1 MASLFT
7 PFQQFF
13 DGNGDPLAAGT
24 LSFFNQGTTSV
35 KQDTFSDAS
44 LTNPNANPVV
54 LDGEGRLPNI
64 IFGSGVYKVFLRS
77 APTSISPNGVL
88 IDELDPVGGDSGSVV
103 AFSDWIST
111 TIYNK
116 EAIVTGSDGHFYQT
130 IGDSNLGNDPTLD
143 PGTNAFWKEV
153 RFIGMFNT
161 MVTYDQGEIVQTVDG
176 LLWASVVAANLNNDP
191 ATDDGTNWIPAVD
204 GSKVSTST
212 SESTFF
218 AFADE
223 RTRNNAGMGFSE
235 WGLSNSNNELVND
248 GIYCDP
254 TISNG
259 GLYFGYDDFAT
270 ETGIS
275 RTKHPIVNAMGI
287 ELILQSV
294 AVTTPDIL
302 NSISLPPASNG
313 TKTYDSST
321 GDVVQHA
328 SVTDAFATE
337 TANNKVIIS
346 RKDTVFIEVW
356 AEKINDLDVVYP
368 LGNVQNAETD
378 YEGITLAT
386 NGIDQ
391 GYSAFGEWDTT
402 TTGNN
407 AVWSSLTPA
416 EKTLFTEEPNNNIY
430 GDIQIRYR
438 IRVVEGVSDTIS
450 TPIDAQNSAWF
461 NGGEFFR
468 PRGKIVTPVVDL
480 SHVTSEGFIGTVDNG
495 IVFTPIDGSNLGEAY
510 CSKVPITNPWPGSDD
525 FALDG
530 FISEIPICYVQRR
543 NQGAYEP
550 TFNPNG
556 TDKFSGDVFWYVAG
570 IGSRDTTEKC
580 FVNANGDGSISSAN
594 SGRDDGKFFD
604 STQGSDIEDLRMSTK
619 LLPHLELLEKY
630 FCMSKD
636 GKVRGF
642 ESVPFTK
649 MYIQLNSVNATVE
662 PTKNIQFGLDMS
674 HLRIGDPIGYKQST
688 GIYCACSITA
698 VLAVDI
704 FTVARVDGI
713 DITGRT
719 MDSDALL
726 AFEYQNHFQA
736 NPSWTDIIGDPE
748 RIFATLPDGVEGQWI
763 PLIPDATLQTWNLNR
778 KSFSA
783 SVSSELTIDDGAVW
797 STDSRVISSTPNSY
811 DLAQNAL
818 IVRLDHYNTQA
829 HFTKDNIN
837 SKVLSLGDVF
847 AVNDKNISDGN
858 LLLSSLIGKVGI
870 GNTVPRN
877 LQFNLTSKGSIQSG
891 ILSEITG
898 NEPTHPTLALGDNTN
913 PAVKTLSYLSD
924 ENGTSNFVMIYKEMT
939 FDFTKDSSAD
949 AGTITAGSPFVAA
962 VGDLFRLRSFSNN
975 QFNDIYIQFKVAT
988 STTWASGFFDQFYI
1002 LNDVIHDTSGVWSLA
1017 KLWNGNGWGDN
1028 NQFEITDNQSTNTD
1042 DNDNTVIFGTASF
1055 NTQYFIVEN

>member
-1 MASLFT
+1 MASLFS

-13 DGNGDPLAAGT
+13 DGNGDPLSGGT
-24 LSFFNQGTTSV
+24 LGFFNQGTTSV
-35 KQDTFSDAS
+35 QQDTFSDAS
-44 LTNPNANPVV
+44 LTIPNANPVV

-88 IDELDPVGGDSGSVV
+88 IDELDPVGGDAGSVV

-130 IGDSNLGNDPTLD
+130 IDDSNLGNDPTLD
-143 PGTNAFWKEV
+143 PGTNEFWKEV

-176 LLWASVVAANLNNDP
+176 LLWASVVESNLNNDP
-191 ATDDGTNWIPAVD
+191 ATDDGSNWIPAVD

-287 ELILQSV
+287 EVILQSV

-302 NSISLPPASNG
+302 NSISLPPAPDG
-313 TKTYDSST
+313 LTTYDSVT
-321 GDVVQHA
+321 GDVVTHA
-328 SVTDAFATE
+328 SVTAAFAAE

-346 RKDTVFIEVW
+346 RKDTVLIEVW
-356 AEKINDLDVVYP
+356 AEKINDLDVIYP

-480 SHVTSEGFIGTVDNG
+480 SHVTSEGFIGTIDN
-495 IVFTPIDGSNLGEAY
+495 IIFTPIDGWNLGEAY
-510 CSKVPITNPWPGSDD
+510 CSKVPIGNPWPGSDD

-556 TDKFSGDVFWYVAG
+556 TDKFAGNVFWYVAG
-570 IGSRDTTEKC
+570 ISARDTTEKC
-580 FVNANGDGSISSAN
+580 FTNGNGDGDIASAN
-594 SGRDDGKFFD
+594 SGRTDGKFFD
-604 STQGSDIEDLRMSTK
+604 STHGGDIKDLRMSTK
-619 LLPHLELLEKY
+619 RLPHDEIREKY
-630 FCMSKD
+630 RNMAIT
-636 GKVRGF
+636 GKVRGY
-642 ESVPFTK
+642 EGVPF
-649 MYIQLNSVNATVE
+649 QLDA
-662 PTKNIQFGLDMS
+662 
-674 HLRIGDPIGYKQST
+674 ST
-688 GIYCACSITA
+688 SNTN
-698 VLAVDI
+698 
-704 FTVARVDGI
+704 
-713 DITGRT
+713 
-719 MDSDALL
+719 
-726 AFEYQNHFQA
+726 NHSQA
-736 NPSWTDIIGDPE
+736 NPTWTTVI
-748 RIFATLPDGVEGQWI
+748 ATDAVFNNTFLNGVEGVLSETKPNNVTDIFPLDRKLITNLSGERSIDNGANWTSFI
-763 PLIPDATLQTWNLNR
+763 PTINTTNNTVTLTNEPSGNIVLI
-778 KSFSA
+778 
-783 SVSSELTIDDGAVW
+783 
-797 STDSRVISSTPNSY
+797 
-811 DLAQNAL
+811 
-818 IVRLDHYNTQA
+818 HYEIQANFTQ
-829 HFTKDNIN
+829 DNIN
-837 SKVLSLGDVF
+837 SKVLDLGRVFATNRFTISGQYTGALLINSLLDTVLTNPSTAALVAVEMPIEARSFRRDTGMLQGDVSF
-847 AVNDKNISDGN
+847 GQSPNHETIN
-858 LLLSSLIGKVGI
+858 LVSGGPAGKVLDYLSSENNVGKLLFAFKEMSFDASIAAGATFEDI
-870 GNTVPRN
+870 LGSASQNTMVIDRYYN
-877 LQFNLTSKGSIQSG
+877 ITSGFIAGYYRTIIQHTVQALDNEAYWFKDTNGDIRDPSG
-891 ILSEITG
+891 IL
-898 NEPTHPTLALGDNTN
+898 
-913 PAVKTLSYLSD
+913 VLS
-924 ENGTSNFVMIYKEMT
+924 I
-939 FDFTKDSSAD
+939 
-949 AGTITAGSPFVAA
+949 
-962 VGDLFRLRSFSNN
+962 
-975 QFNDIYIQFKVAT
+975 
-988 STTWASGFFDQFYI
+988 
-1002 LNDVIHDTSGVWSLA
+1002 
-1017 KLWNGNGWGDN
+1017 WNGNGWGDN
-1028 NQFEITDNQSTNTD
+1028 NQFEIIDNKSTQID
-1042 DNDNTVIFGTASF
+1042 DNGNEVIYGTATLIDNSVQF
-1055 NTQYFIVEN
+1055 FIVEE